1 MKSNYGRVLALALFA
16 LALNTI
22 ALAQD
27 FTSKVRVDIP
37 FSFYAGDQMLPAG
50 QYTFALNRG
59 NSNIA
64 IRGTDTNAGAFLLGS
79 PNNFSNTNL
88 ATLTFHSDGSGGYIL
103 EKFQGPDFGFA
114 FASRKGG
121 TKIAVNNPKSQPN
134 RDTQVVIAALTK

>member
-1 MKSNYGRVLALALFA
+1 MKSNYGRLVALALFV

-22 ALAQD
+22 VLAQD

-50 QYTFALNRG
+50 QYTVALNRA

-64 IRGTDTNAGAFLLGS
+64 IRATDTNAGAFLLGS
-79 PNNFSNTNL
+79 PNSFSNASL
-88 ATLTFHSDGSGGYIL
+88 VALTFHSSGSGGYIL

-114 FASRKGG
+114 FADHKTG
-121 TKIAVNNPKSQPN
+121 TKVAANSPKSQPN
-134 RDTQVVIAALTK
+134 RDTQLVIAALTK